1 MSNTVLKL
9 QKVTKIFGGKGDVPL
24 VEIFNGMD
32 FSVKT
37 NEVVGLFSPSGSG
50 KTTFLQIAGLLD
62 SKFSGD
68 ININGLRVN
77 AKNDIQT
84 SIVRRKNI
92 GFVFQFHH
100 LIQEFSALENTIFPL
115 LFDGVSEPVAIQKG
129 QHLLEKVGLGK
140 RVNNRPAELS
150 GGEQQRVAICRAIIS
165 EPALL
170 LADEPTGNLD
180 SGTSE
185 PIVEM
190 LFRLNR
196 EAETALVLV
205 THDPKLAAKARRI
218 VTMSGG
224 SIVSEEENETS

>member
-9 QKVTKIFGGKGDVPL
+9 QKVTKSFGGKGDLPL

-68 ININGLRVN
+68 VYINGSIVD
-77 AKNDIQT
+77 AKNDFQT
-84 SIVRRKNI
+84 SRVRRKNI

-100 LIQEFSALENTIFPL
+100 LIQEFSALENIIFPL
-115 LFDGVSEPVAIQKG
+115 LFDGMQKKIAVKKG
-129 QHLLEKVGLGK
+129 KHLLEKVGLGK
-140 RVNNRPAELS
+140 RMDNRPAELS
-150 GGEQQRVAICRAIIS
+150 GGEQQRVAICRAIIN
-165 EPALL
+165 EPTLL

-180 SGTSE
+180 QSTTSRVMSFLIE
-185 PIVEM
+185 LIKEHNISAIIASHNPMISKLVDK
-190 LFRLNR
+190 N
-196 EAETALVLV
+196 AEIADGKILY
-205 THDPKLAAKARRI
+205 
-218 VTMSGG
+218 
-224 SIVSEEENETS
+224 N

>member
-68 ININGLRVN
+68 IYINGSIVD
-77 AKNDIQT
+77 AKNDFQT
-84 SIVRRKNI
+84 SRVRRKNI

-100 LIQEFSALENTIFPL
+100 LIQEFSALENIIFPL
-115 LFDGVSEPVAIQKG
+115 LFEGISKGIAVRKG

-140 RVNNRPAELS
+140 RMDNRPAELS
-150 GGEQQRVAICRAIIS
+150 GGEQQRVAICRAIIN
-165 EPALL
+165 EPTLL

-180 SGTSE
+180 QSTTSKVMSFLIE
-185 PIVEM
+185 LIKEHNISAIIASHNPTISQLVDKNAKIADGKIVY
-190 LFRLNR
+190 
-196 EAETALVLV
+196 
-205 THDPKLAAKARRI
+205 D
-218 VTMSGG
+218 
-224 SIVSEEENETS
+224 

>member
-9 QKVTKIFGGKGDVPL
+9 QKVTKTFGGKGDVPL

-32 FSVKT
+32 FSIKT

-68 ININGLRVN
+68 IYINGSIVD
-77 AKNDIQT
+77 AKNDFQT
-84 SIVRRKNI
+84 SRVRRKNI

-100 LIQEFSALENTIFPL
+100 LIQEFSALENIIFPL
-115 LFDGVSEPVAIQKG
+115 LFDGVSEKIAIQKG
-129 QHLLEKVGLGK
+129 QHLLEKVGLAK
-140 RVNNRPAELS
+140 RMKNRPAELS
-150 GGEQQRVAICRAIIS
+150 GGEQQRVAICRAIIN

-180 SGTSE
+180 QLTTSKVMKFLIE
-185 PIVEM
+185 IIKEHNIAAIIASHNPMISKFVDKNAKIADGKIVY
-190 LFRLNR
+190 N
-196 EAETALVLV
+196 
-205 THDPKLAAKARRI
+205 
-218 VTMSGG
+218 
-224 SIVSEEENETS
+224 